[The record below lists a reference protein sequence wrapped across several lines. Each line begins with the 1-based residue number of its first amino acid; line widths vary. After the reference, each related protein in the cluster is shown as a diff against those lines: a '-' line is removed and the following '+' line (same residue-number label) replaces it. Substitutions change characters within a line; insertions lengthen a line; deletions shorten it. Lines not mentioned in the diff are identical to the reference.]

1 MNRTGTYEA
10 IDTTNLT
17 PLSRMDDFQVSSNDP
32 DVRGW
37 DVLANDDK
45 KIGKVEDMLVDR
57 TAREVRYLAVSRDR
71 GLFSALTG
79 GGSGCVLIPVGE
91 VRLDRDRKVYLDS
104 LGSSEIGSMQEYDL
118 DSFSRSEGF
127 AQGGTG
133 DRLSS
138 DRLSNDR
145 LSSDRLNTDTQRE
158 ARVTVS
164 EEELAV
170 GKRTVS
176 AGEVGV
182 QKRVETEHVREAV
195 PVMREEVTVERRP
208 VTGMG
213 TAAEIGDDEIR
224 VPLSQEEVTVEK
236 RVVPKEELVIKKH
249 QVQGEQVVEDDVRRE
264 RAEVVH
270 SGEVQNLDD
279 PTNRRR

>member
-10 IDTTNLT
+10 IDTTNLI
-17 PLSRMDDFQVSSNDP
+17 PLSRMDDFKIASNDP

-37 DVLANDDK
+37 DVFANDNK

-57 TAREVRYLAVSRDR
+57 TAREVRYLAVNRDR

-79 GGSGCVLIPVGE
+79 GSGYVLIPVSD

-104 LGSSEIGSMQEYDL
+104 LGSSEIGSMQDYDL

-127 AQGGTG
+127 AQTGT
-133 DRLSS
+133 R
-138 DRLSNDR
+138 
-145 LSSDRLNTDTQRE
+145 DRLNTDTERE
-158 ARVTVS
+158 ARLTVS

-170 GKRTVS
+170 GKRTVA

-182 QKRVETEHVREAV
+182 QKRVETEHVRETV

-208 VTGMG
+208 VTGTG
-213 TAAEIGDDEIR
+213 TAAEIRDDEIR
-224 VPLSQEEVTVEK
+224 VPLSQEEVTVQK

-249 QVQGEQVVEDDVRRE
+249 QVQGEEVVEDDVRRE

-270 SGEVQNLDD
+270 TGDVKNLDD

>member
-1 MNRTGTYEA
+1 MKRTGTYEA
-10 IDTTNLT
+10 IDTTSLT
-17 PLSRMDDFQVSSNDP
+17 PLSRMQDFQIGGDSP

-37 DVLANDDK
+37 DVLANDGK

-57 TAREVRYLAVSRDR
+57 NGREVRYLAVGRDR
-71 GLFSALTG
+71 GLFSTLMG
-79 GGSGCVLIPVGE
+79 DSSGYVLIPVE
-91 VRLDRDRKVYLDS
+91 DVRLYRDGKVYLDS

-118 DSFSRSEGF
+118 ESFNRSEGF
-127 AQGGTG
+127 AQGGA
-133 DRLSS
+133 
-138 DRLSNDR
+138 
-145 LSSDRLNTDTQRE
+145 SDRLNTGTAQRE

-176 AGEVGV
+176 SGEVGV

-208 VTGMG
+208 VTGTG
-213 TAAEIGDDEIR
+213 TTAEIRDDEIR
-224 VPLSQEEVTVEK
+224 VPLTQEEVVVQK

-249 QVQGEQVVEDDVRRE
+249 QVQGEQVVEDDVRKE

-270 SGEVQNLDD
+270 TGDVKNLDD
-279 PTNRRR
+279 QTRRR

>member
-17 PLSRMDDFQVSSNDP
+17 PLSRMDDFQIASNDP

-57 TAREVRYLAVSRDR
+57 TAREVRYLAVNRDR

-79 GGSGCVLIPVGE
+79 GSGYVLIPVSD

-127 AQGGTG
+127 AQGGT
-133 DRLSS
+133 RESLSS
-138 DRLSNDR
+138 DRLA
-145 LSSDRLNTDTQRE
+145 TDTERE
-158 ARVTVS
+158 ARLTVS

-208 VTGMG
+208 ATGRT

-224 VPLSQEEVTVEK
+224 VPLSQEEVTFEK

-249 QVQGEQVVEDDVRRE
+249 QVQGEEVVEDDVRRE

-270 SGEVQNLDD
+270 TGDVKNLDD
-279 PTNRRR
+279 PANRRR